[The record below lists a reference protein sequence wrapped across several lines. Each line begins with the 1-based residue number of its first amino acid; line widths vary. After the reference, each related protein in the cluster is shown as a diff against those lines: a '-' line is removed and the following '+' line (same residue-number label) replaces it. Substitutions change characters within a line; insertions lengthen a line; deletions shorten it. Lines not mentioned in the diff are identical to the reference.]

1 MLERQL
7 ELEGGLTVCRLG
19 ALRPEGGQALEC
31 TLRLEG
37 VRPGRRVAL
46 WVEALEGDEVTAFRV
61 LTLPPRSGPGPEDVP
76 VTVRLYFEGDGPRS
90 LTVRADA
97 HYVDQG
103 GRCLL

>member
-19 ALRPEGGQALEC
+19 TLCPDGGQALEC
-31 TLRLEG
+31 VLRLEG
-37 VRPGRRVAL
+37 VQPGRRVAL
-46 WVEALEGDEVTAFRV
+46 WVEALEGDETAAFRV
-61 LTLPPRSGPGPEDVP
+61 LTLPPRSGPEPEDVP
-76 VTVRLYFEGDGPRS
+76 VTVRLYFEGGGPRA

-97 HYVDQG
+97 HYMDQG